1 MRRLQ
6 RNQQDINVK
15 NMTIN
20 DQKQAIMAKNQQI
33 QQNIQTI
40 IDQSQTIDKQNLVI
54 EEKDKAI
61 IEKDQT
67 INVQNQAINE
77 KEKSIKDKEVEI
89 ENLQKN
95 LDKLNQQVKQY
106 NESKKFMVKA
116 EEFQKVVKE
125 NNRLHEIIE
134 GMKAENKK
142 LSDQINKQLQEF
154 EKNKLKS
161 KDLQDKE
168 NKLNEKEANL
178 NDKETKINE
187 QVNEAN
193 NLLTQFNESIDKRLE
208 ELIIHITPNIGPDIR
223 IFREVFFEK
232 FRELYPDVSFNLDA
246 RLDSCNDV
254 TLGTKTVT
262 EWHKFYLDKI
272 NKKVIRDD
280 FNPEGT
286 IMQTTQRL
294 SEEAK
299 IRSFIR
305 DQTERGIYL
314 DFNSFKMAII
324 QCAFDEDQYRY
335 FQDRFNHLKIGTAIF
350 GSKTIDEWYKVLA
363 SALFSHEE

>member
-1 MRRLQ
+1 M
-6 RNQQDINVK
+6 
-15 NMTIN
+15 
-20 DQKQAIMAKNQQI
+20 
-33 QQNIQTI
+33 
-40 IDQSQTIDKQNLVI
+40 
-54 EEKDKAI
+54 
-61 IEKDQT
+61 
-67 INVQNQAINE
+67 NE
-77 KEKSIKDKEVEI
+77 
-89 ENLQKN
+89 
-95 LDKLNQQVKQY
+95 
-106 NESKKFMVKA
+106 
-116 EEFQKVVKE
+116 
-125 NNRLHEIIE
+125 
-134 GMKAENKK
+134 
-142 LSDQINKQLQEF
+142 
-154 EKNKLKS
+154 
-161 KDLQDKE
+161 
-168 NKLNEKEANL
+168 
-178 NDKETKINE
+178 T
-187 QVNEAN
+187 N
-193 NLLTQFNESIDKRLE
+193 NLLSQFNESIDKRLE

-262 EWHKFYLDKI
+262 EWHQFYLDKI

-314 DFNSFKMAII
+314 DFNSFKMAIM